1 MRTKTLL
8 LTAAVAV
15 AGVAGASAQAV
26 YSVNAVGY
34 VNITVPKGFSMVANP
49 LNAATNTVG
58 AIFASAPDQT
68 TVYTFGATGFSS
80 NTKDFGDWGNAN
92 EPFVPGGG
100 SFIQAPSAFPVTFVG
115 EVPQGN
121 LTNNIPKGFSI
132 KSSMVPQQ
140 GAIDTVLGF
149 PIADQDSIYKY
160 NNTTAKYDSFTY
172 DFGDWG
178 GPAPVI
184 NVAEAFWV
192 RKGAAATW
200 VRNFSVNN

>member
-26 YSVNAVGY
+26 FSVNAVGY
-34 VNITVPKGFSMVANP
+34 VNITVPKGFSMLSNP

-58 AIFASAPDQT
+58 AVLAGAPENT
-68 TVYTFGATGFSS
+68 TVYTFNGAGFSV
-80 NTKDFGDWGNAN
+80 NQVQFGDFQNPG

-100 SFIQAPSAFPVTFVG
+100 SFISAPSAFPVTFVG

-121 LTNNIPKGFSI
+121 LTNSLPKGFSI
-132 KSSMVPQQ
+132 RSSIVPQAGQ
-140 GAIDTVLGF
+140 LDTVLGF
-149 PIADQDSIYKY
+149 PKEENDTVYRWDNA
-160 NNTTAKYDSFTY
+160 NAKYVQSDVQ
-172 DFGDWG
+172 FGDWTV
-178 GPAPVI
+178 APVV

-192 RKGAAATW
+192 RKVNAASW
-200 VRNFSVNN
+200 VRNFSVNQ